1 MAGFSWG
8 RPEWCHDLLHS
19 QPTASHKP
27 ASRVLLVVRA
37 PCGSLPGVPSVPS
50 VPNVPGIPQPLRPPA
65 LALLAVEGR
74 LGFMREM
81 C

>member
-8 RPEWCHDLLHS
+8 RPERCHDLPCS
-19 QPTASHKP
+19 QPMASHKP

-37 PCGSLPGVPSVPS
+37 PCGSLPGVPGVPD
-50 VPNVPGIPQPLRPPA
+50 VPNVPGIPQALRPPA
-65 LALLAVEGR
+65 PVWLAVAGR